1 MGSYKSCDIRMI
13 ETLICVESSHWLN
26 LDNIIAQSRGQML
39 QQVLVMSVN
48 ASIALTQELPK
59 GALKIIPDIY

>member
-1 MGSYKSCDIRMI
+1 MYLMQRLDSNWLLESCDIRMI

-48 ASIALTQELPK
+48 ASIASTQ
-59 GALKIIPDIY
+59 GAF